1 MSKKSSSNANR
12 SKLMSIVATI
22 TTKKDQLKQFFMF
35 SESYLRRNN
44 PALSLYQNFIA
55 KVKELLTMDKK
66 LKIAKYR
73 LNHVSY
79 RLYQMET
86 LIEQGNPNN
95 LNKGKNLN
103 YLR

>member
-1 MSKKSSSNANR
+1 MSFSAVIQRKSS
-12 SKLMSIVATI
+12 
-22 TTKKDQLKQFFMF
+22 QLRQFLRF

-44 PALSLYQNFIA
+44 PAVEFYTQFITGIKNF
-55 KVKELLTMDKK
+55 LTMNKK

-73 LNHVSY
+73 VNHLSY

-86 LIEQGNPNN
+86 LIEQGNPNS
-95 LNKGKNLN
+95 LLKGKTIN